1 MADKEKKSV
10 AKAAAKAG
18 KPAGKKEKKQKDHKV
33 RRFFHDLKSEG
44 KKIVW
49 PKPRAV
55 WKNVGVVVTM
65 IVVLGLVIFGL
76 DEAFSHLLHLF
87 MDVAV

>member
-10 AKAAAKAG
+10 AKAASKAG

-55 WKNVGVVVTM
+55 WKNV
-65 IVVLGLVIFGL
+65 
-76 DEAFSHLLHLF
+76 AACPRCPSWSSPR
-87 MDVAV
+87 